1 MEIRPMSEETRTEWL
16 ATYHQ
21 GDQRLQDKRHGIL
34 RLNRKKQRIEFA
46 VQTMKSEKSPLIIVN
61 YPIKYLKNVEIIEK
75 REKLRKNE
83 YIQLTLGESPEEM
96 TPLFSLSIAD
106 LELVKSEILKFNEE
120 IKQIQETPTKVKSE
134 EDIIEAFARLLT
146 TPIEQFQQLIG
157 EVASRLKILTIPP
170 KAATKAILSSL
181 EQPVI
186 REIQEVE
193 LNNRKIKYYETSQ
206 ARDTVLVLLS
216 PIGGQIEDFYPVLES
231 LRGSFKVVI
240 YGLRGY
246 THPIDQDFE
255 FKLNNYIEDV
265 KYFLEYIGNG
275 KKIVLGAQSVFSAII
290 LEEFLDEKYSNIEKL
305 VLISGLHRAPNNFRK
320 GVKALPHYR
329 TWGPFK
335 GHVRKIA
342 PKILFSKNS
351 DKEMVSSFIKKAFTM
366 PDKVYYQIF
375 KDFLPKYDYTSKIQS
390 VSKPILLIWG
400 TEDQLIPSGL
410 KSEMVNNFPPNL
422 LSHKE
427 IVGGHMI
434 HLDAPSLV
442 AREIDKFMFN
452 NRSTIHIE

>member
-1 MEIRPMSEETRTEWL
+1 MELRPMSEETRTEWL

-21 GDQRLQDKRHGIL
+21 GDRRLQDKRHGIL

-46 VQTMKSEKSPLIIVN
+46 VQTMESEKSPLIIVN

-120 IKQIQETPTKVKSE
+120 IKQIQEKSTKVKSE
-134 EDIIEAFARLLT
+134 EDIIEIFARLLT
-146 TPIEQFQQLIG
+146 TPIEQFQQIIS
-157 EVASRLKILTIPP
+157 EVASRLKIFTAPP

-255 FKLNNYIEDV
+255 FKLKNYIEDV
-265 KYFLEYIGNG
+265 KNFLKYIGND
-275 KKIVLGAQSVFSAII
+275 KKIVLGAQSIFSAII

-305 VLISGLHRAPNNFRK
+305 VLISGLHRAPDNFRK
-320 GVKALPHYR
+320 GVKALPHYH

-351 DKEMVSSFIKKAFTM
+351 DKEMVSSFIKKAFSM

-375 KDFLPKYDYTSKIQS
+375 KDFLPKYDYSRKIQS

-400 TEDQLIPSGL
+400 TEDQLIPSEL
-410 KSEMVNNFPPNL
+410 KSEMINNFPPNL